1 MAELGP
7 DGVAEHEAVA
17 RLAREL
23 GVDELVAVGCG
34 GYPDARP
41 VADVDAA
48 VALLR
53 AELVPGDAVLVKAS
67 RSAGLDRVAARLLD
81 RSELVSS

>member
-1 MAELGP
+1 
-7 DGVAEHEAVA
+7 
-17 RLAREL
+17 
-23 GVDELVAVGCG
+23 VAVGCG